1 MKSLFFIFLFLSYGY
16 QSIIAQQE
24 VCSNGDRFL
33 ASQDYFAALEA
44 YTACYTLD
52 TTNKKPLL
60 SLAGCLY
67 LLGDYQKAK
76 EYYHQ
81 LESDTMFSTD
91 AKIKLASIYESQ
103 QNLPKAIKYNL
114 ALSKIF
120 PGNPSYLRKLGNL
133 FQQGNEP
140 TQAMQSYFAAI
151 KLNDRDLLAVQG
163 LSEMMLSLEQT
174 HVADSM
180 ITRALAIDSNH
191 IGLSLL
197 HGRVKYKMRDY
208 ASCAQILHKLT
219 YLTELNNYYNKM
231 LGYAF
236 MQIDSL
242 DKSIYHLQKSLLN
255 EGDPEYALFYL
266 GLAHE
271 KKNEY
276 EKSKYFYSEAIKAGI
291 SEDLDQYH
299 RGLAR
304 INSSTGHYKEAIEN
318 YQTSLKYHDDPTVY
332 FYMANAAEQYYK
344 NHSKAIAF
352 YERFLNSK
360 PSDRNMTETAKQR
373 LKILKEQQFM
383 KGKGK

>member
-1 MKSLFFIFLFLSYGY
+1 MKSLLSIFLLTTVNNLY
-16 QSIIAQQE
+16 ITAQE
-24 VCSNGDRFL
+24 VSCSDGDRYM
-33 ASQDYFAALEA
+33 ATQDYFAALDA
-44 YTACYTLD
+44 YTVCYTLD
-52 TTNKKPLL
+52 TNNKKPLL
-60 SLAGCLY
+60 SVAGCLY
-67 LLGDYQKAK
+67 LLGDYQKAR
-76 EYYHQ
+76 EYYHH
-81 LESDTMFSTD
+81 LESDTIYSTD

-120 PGNPSYLRKLGNL
+120 PGNPTYLRKLGSL

-140 TQAMQSYFAAI
+140 TQALQSYQAAI
-151 KLNDRDLLAVQG
+151 RLNDRDLLAIQG
-163 LSEMMLSLEQT
+163 LSEMMLSLDQPYL
-174 HVADSM
+174 ADSL
-180 ITRALAIDSNH
+180 ITKALAVDSNH

-276 EKSKYFYSEAIKAGI
+276 EKSKYFFNEAIKAGI

-318 YQTSLKYHDDPTVY
+318 YQSSLKYHNDPTVY

-344 NHSKAIAF
+344 NHSKAIDF
-352 YERFLNSK
+352 YERFLHAK